1 MMKILYDH
9 QMFGLQRFGGISRYF
24 VELMSRLPEG
34 YEFGNSIILSNNVY
48 LNDAS
53 DKFSKGRSFPQF
65 RGSTRIVK
73 FINSNGSL
81 RKIRKSDFDVFHPTY
96 YDPYFLKTLKQPYVV
111 TVHDMIHEKFSEL
124 FSSNYRTKEFKK
136 EVITR
141 ADRIIAI
148 SQNTKKDIIDIYG
161 ISDDRIE
168 VIYHGH
174 SHDEQQI
181 KPVYNLP
188 KKYILF
194 VGQRD
199 GYKNFGRLLRS
210 FGRLHEKYPEIRLV
224 CTGQSFNKQEMAD
237 INALGLAD
245 SAFRYFVSDSQLTF
259 LYKNA
264 VCFVF
269 PSLYE
274 GFGIPI
280 LESFA
285 AGCPLAL
292 SDTSCFPE
300 IARDGGVYF
309 DPYDEDNI
317 CEVLTRLIED
327 DSLRKELVTK
337 GSALLQNY
345 SWDKMAAATAE
356 VYRSVA
362 K

>member
-1 MMKILYDH
+1 MRILYDH
-9 QMFGLQRFGGISRYF
+9 QTFGLQKFGGISRYF
-24 VELMSRLPEG
+24 VELMSRLPDG
-34 YEFGNSIILSNNVY
+34 YDVDNSVVFSDNVY
-48 LNDAS
+48 LNGAS
-53 DKFSKGRSFPQF
+53 DKLAKGRPF
-65 RGSTRIVK
+65 RHVVRGDFRIKALVNK
-73 FINSNGSL
+73 IDSL
-81 RKIRKSDFDVFHPTY
+81 RRVRAGRFDVFHPTY
-96 YDPYFLKTLKQPYVV
+96 YDPYFLKSLRRPYVV

-124 FSSNYRTKEFKK
+124 FSSDHKTKEFKK

-174 SHDEQQI
+174 SHDELQI

-194 VGQRD
+194 VGQRY

-210 FGRLHEKYPEIRLV
+210 FGRLHEKYPEIKLV

-245 SAFRYFVSDSQLTF
+245 SVFRYFVSDSQLTY

-274 GFGIPI
+274 GIGIPI